1 MAPRTYTV
9 VVEGELRAKYA
20 SAFPGMELL
29 PCGGVTNIVGTVE
42 DQAHLRGIL
51 DAVAAYNLTLV
62 SITPV
67 PPGGPAD
74 YELGRH
80 SSRPD
85 ADG

>member
-1 MAPRTYTV
+1 
-9 VVEGELRAKYA
+9 
-20 SAFPGMELL
+20 
-29 PCGGVTNIVGTVE
+29 VTSIVGTVE

-51 DAVAAYNLTLV
+51 DAVAAYNLTLL